1 MANNIFFQ
9 PFVGKDYADGG
20 IFGKRIMVLGE
31 SHYCDEGCADCGD
44 CRLHRECMGFTQGV
58 LRDYLDEGTE
68 RQNWMRTFV
77 KFERS
82 LVGEET
88 DQAMRLKIWNS
99 VVFFNYLQVAM
110 GGPREAGTSAQYR
123 QAGEAFFEVI
133 NKYQPEY
140 VIAWGNRLWD
150 KMPGEHWLNGDDIV
164 VDGYHVATGWYVLSN
179 GKQVKAMAV
188 NHSSVGYSWDYWYRV
203 TKEFLV

>member
-1 MANNIFFQ
+1 MPNNIFFQ

-88 DQAMRLKIWNS
+88 DQALRLKIWDS

-123 QAGEAFFEVI
+123 QAGEAFFEVL

-150 KMPGEHWLNGDDIV
+150 KMPGEHWQNGDDIV

-179 GKQVKAMAV
+179 GK
-188 NHSSVGYSWDYWYRV
+188 
-203 TKEFLV
+203 